1 MSDRFCSSALG
12 PRFYAVMHRLIGSV
26 ERLAKAI
33 EKANLLKEQE
43 LARSG
48 DKTDSEPEQNFEK
61 KMDMGV

>member
-1 MSDRFCSSALG
+1 
-12 PRFYAVMHRLIGSV
+12 MHRLIGSV